1 MIRTVSLSGPS
12 SGGSESQPEQ
22 MNPMSGDLIMKG
34 LIALYTVAA
43 LGYAYE
49 GSWPKFLYFL
59 GSVILSLGVL
69 WMK

>member
-1 MIRTVSLSGPS
+1 
-12 SGGSESQPEQ
+12 